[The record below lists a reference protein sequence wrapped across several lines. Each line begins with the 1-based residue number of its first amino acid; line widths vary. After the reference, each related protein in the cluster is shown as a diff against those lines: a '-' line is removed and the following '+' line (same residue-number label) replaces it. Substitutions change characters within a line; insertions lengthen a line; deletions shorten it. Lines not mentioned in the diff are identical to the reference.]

1 MFLGD
6 AMAEQK
12 IAEAINKGELD
23 NLPGAGSPLLLDDD
37 SDVPLELRM
46 AYRILKNSGFL
57 PPELQDRKEALELNT
72 LLQTLTADDARFT
85 ELEKRVK
92 LLELR
97 LQQAGQNTDFLRGD
111 YQNPLL
117 ERLRGK

>member
-12 IAEAINKGELD
+12 IAEAIKKGELD
-23 NLPGAGSPLLLDDD
+23 NLPSAGSPLLLDDD
-37 SDVPLELRM
+37 SDVPAELRM

-72 LLQTLTADDARFT
+72 LLQTLTADDSRFT
-85 ELEKRVK
+85 ELQKRVK

-117 ERLRGK
+117 ERLGGK

>member
-97 LQQAGQNTDFLRGD
+97 LQQAGQNTDFLCGD

>member
-6 AMAEQK
+6 ALAEQK
-12 IAEAINKGELD
+12 IAEAIKKGELD
-23 NLPGAGSPLLLDDD
+23 NLPGAGSPLHLDDD
-37 SDVPLELRM
+37 SDVPVELRM

-57 PPELQDRKEALELNT
+57 PPELQDRKEALELST
-72 LLQTLTADDARFT
+72 LLQTLTADDSRFT

-111 YQNPLL
+111 YQHPLL

>member
-12 IAEAINKGELD
+12 IAEAIKKGELD

-37 SDVPLELRM
+37 SDVPAELRM

-57 PPELQDRKEALELNT
+57 PPELQDRKEALELNQ

-97 LQQAGQNTDFLRGD
+97 LQQAGHNTDFLRGD

>member
-72 LLQTLTADDARFT
+72 LLQSLTADDARFT
-85 ELEKRVK
+85 
-92 LLELR
+92 
-97 LQQAGQNTDFLRGD
+97 
-111 YQNPLL
+111 
-117 ERLRGK
+117 

>member
-97 LQQAGQNTDFLRGD
+97 LQQAEQNTDFLRGD